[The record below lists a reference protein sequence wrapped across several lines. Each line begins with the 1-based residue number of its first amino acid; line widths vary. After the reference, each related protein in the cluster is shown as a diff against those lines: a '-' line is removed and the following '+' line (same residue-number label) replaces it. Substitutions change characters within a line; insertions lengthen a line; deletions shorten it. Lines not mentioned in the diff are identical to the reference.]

1 MRKIYLIGLLI
12 LAGCV
17 PQQKLSLKVNTKID
31 VLGID
36 LQINPAIS
44 QVIHSE
50 LNKQLDDFIILHNS
64 ENHPFK
70 IARSLDSKISSL
82 QIRVQAVELVSP
94 QKQTTGVIVSVIGLS
109 LPFIMAASKTRFIL
123 FFYYFP
129 KAASLS
135 ELSLSSDIDGSKNKT
150 IQKIVY
156 SPGFLRSPQ
165 KQVSKH
171 GVSFSKYLRVCLKDL
186 VKSTSK

>member
-12 LAGCV
+12 LVGCGS
-17 PQQKLSLKVNTKID
+17 QQKLALKVNTKID

-36 LQINPAIS
+36 LQINPAIN

-50 LNKQLDDFIILHNS
+50 LNKQLDDFIILYNS

-70 IARSLDSKISSL
+70 IARSVDSKISSL

-94 QKQTTGVIVSVIGLS
+94 QKQATGVIVSLLGLS
-109 LPFIMAASKTRFIL
+109 LPFVMAASKSQFVN

-129 KAASLS
+129 KTASLS
-135 ELSLSSDIDGSKNKT
+135 ELSLTDDIDGSKNRT
-150 IQKIVY
+150 IQKNVY
-156 SPGFLRSPQ
+156 GPGFLKSPQ
-165 KQVSKH
+165 KQISKH
-171 GVSFSKYLRVCLKDL
+171 GVSFSKHLRICLKDL
-186 VKSTSK
+186 VKSTHR

>member
-1 MRKIYLIGLLI
+1 MRKIYLISLLM
-12 LAGCV
+12 LVGCV

-44 QVIHSE
+44 HVIHSE
-50 LNKQLDDFIILHNS
+50 LNKQLDDFIILYNS

-70 IARSLDSKISSL
+70 IARSVDSKISSL

-135 ELSLSSDIDGSKNKT
+135 ELSLSSDIDGSKNSKT

-165 KQVSKH
+165 KQVSKQ

-186 VKSTSK
+186 VKDY